1 MPRTPSNTLVQT
13 ASTPNART
21 IFPQSD
27 ISIVPFPP
35 DNPSMAFISTSFIV
49 PRRPTSS
56 QIYSIPQGFEQQAK
70 LAFSNLETALALGG
84 AKPRDVTKLTVSLA
98 QDCKKQ
104 ETTIQLRDAMT
115 RFFTDSRGR
124 RHSPAVAVFNH
135 QYIHDGFAKIQV
147 QAEAVV
153 RVSAPEPELDPGQDG
168 GELARLPTYD
178 EIW

>member
-35 DNPSMAFISTSFIV
+35 DNPSMAFISTSFQV
-49 PRRPTSS
+49 PRRLTSEH
-56 QIYSIPQGFEQQAK
+56 IYSIPQGFGKQAK

-84 AKPRDVTKLTVSLA
+84 AKPRDVTKLTISLA
-98 QDCKKQ
+98 GDCKKHDI
-104 ETTIQLRDAMT
+104 TPQLRDAIT
-115 RFFTDSRGR
+115 QFCTDDSGK
-124 RHSPAVAVFNH
+124 RHNPAIVTFNN

-153 RVSAPEPELDPGQDG
+153 RVSTPEQEAGLN
-168 GELARLPTYD
+168 GEESARLPTYD

>member
-13 ASTPNART
+13 ASVPNART

-35 DNPSMAFISTSFIV
+35 DNPSLAFISTSFQV

-56 QIYSIPQGFEQQAK
+56 QMYSIPQAFGQQAK
-70 LAFSNLETALALGG
+70 LALSNLETALALGG
-84 AKPRDVTKLTVSLA
+84 AKPRDVTKLTISLA
-98 QDCKKQ
+98 EDCKKQ
-104 ETTIQLRDAMT
+104 DTTTQLRDAIT
-115 RFFTDSRGR
+115 RFFTDAAGK
-124 RHSPAVAVFNH
+124 RHCPAIVIYNH

-153 RVSAPEPELDPGQDG
+153 RVAAPEQEPEHVG
-168 GELARLPTYD
+168 GETETARLPTYD